1 MYTQC
6 PDCQTR
12 FRVTAGALRAAH
24 GTVRCGRCGSAFD
37 ALVSLTDTPPRPRWE
52 PELAPLPLLLAAEE
66 ELAPLEEPYVE
77 RLAGHYEET
86 LGDEALGEASDV
98 EPGVEA
104 ATEPSADSTIVL
116 VDEGGVGEDI
126 TLEGER
132 VEIEGTA
139 ETGDAVAEEEY
150 DLDATDEFE
159 VLQIPSSAYPDERE
173 AERELEALI
182 LRLQREFGPMP
193 SEAQAA
199 ATDAHEET
207 TAGHRALSELETL
220 VPPSST
226 SAAEG
231 VVVEEIEPP
240 DATTAESAHEPEA
253 LPVAV
258 PEGPESRQPTTVL
271 APPVGARPEQ
281 PPTVRATASP
291 AQVPVEERPL
301 SARRWQPEPV
311 ELEQVDL
318 PERSVWKTL
327 AWAVGSLLLVLAL
340 AAQLAHYYRQELVR
354 DARLGPPLRAAYER
368 LGLALPPS
376 ADLAALELRQS
387 GEESRANGRLE
398 VRASLTNRAN
408 FEQPYPILRLQFE
421 DRFGSVVA
429 KRDFEPAEYLKNPAL
444 ASGTLAPGASSEA
457 ELLLVDP
464 GVEAVGYRLDVCLRE
479 SPAMLLC
486 AQGPG

>member
-37 ALVSLTDTPPRPRWE
+37 ALTSLSDTLPRPE
-52 PELAPLPLLLAAEE
+52 PELAPLPLLLATDD
-66 ELAPLEEPYVE
+66 ELAPLDEPYAKRVAGPIEARFDELVDE
-77 RLAGHYEET
+77 RPADAT
-86 LGDEALGEASDV
+86 
-98 EPGVEA
+98 
-104 ATEPSADSTIVL
+104 TEPSAESTIVL

-132 VEIEGTA
+132 VQIEGTA
-139 ETGDAVAEEEY
+139 APGEEVADAEY

-159 VLQIPSSAYPDERE
+159 VLHIPSSAYPDERE

-182 LRLQREFGPMP
+182 LRLQREFGPATP
-193 SEAQAA
+193 EAQAA
-199 ATDAHEET
+199 AVDAHDET
-207 TAGHRALSELETL
+207 TAGHRALSELESL
-220 VPPSST
+220 VPASS
-226 SAAEG
+226 G
-231 VVVEEIEPP
+231 
-240 DATTAESAHEPEA
+240 TTPEQPTTPTVAPVEA
-253 LPVAV
+253 LPEPSAPAPAPAPVPAAPAV
-258 PEGPESRQPTTVL
+258 
-271 APPVGARPEQ
+271 
-281 PPTVRATASP
+281 
-291 AQVPVEERPL
+291 VPVEERPL

-311 ELEQVDL
+311 EFE
-318 PERSVWKTL
+318 PEDAPVRSPWKTF
-327 AWAVGSLLLVLAL
+327 AWTVGSLLLVLAL
-340 AAQLAHYYRQELVR
+340 AAQLVHHYRQDLVR

-368 LGLALPPS
+368 LGLALPPGT
-376 ADLAALELRQS
+376 DLAALELRQS

-398 VRASLTNRAN
+398 VRARLTNRAA

-429 KRDFEPAEYLKNPAL
+429 GRDFEPAEYLKDPAQ
-444 ASGTLAPGASSEA
+444 AAGTLAPGASSET
-457 ELLLVDP
+457 ELLLADP

-479 SPAMLLC
+479 SPAVLYC